1 MELLAKCNFKGR
13 DRERGLHSFN
23 FFLYHL
29 TIEKIFWGVTPYGM
43 WDLSFPARD

>member
-13 DRERGLHSFN
+13 DRERERGLLSFN

-29 TIEKIFWGVTPYGM
+29 TIKISFFGHTFWHVG
-43 WDLSFPARD
+43 S